1 MSRVEG
7 QGTEK
12 AFHGFVFRFPVSSFL
27 LPACGSLL
35 LLFGCAPTVQL
46 ATPEPLK
53 VDISMTIDVRQ
64 MSAISVGE
72 KRQLG
77 ETEVAALR
85 RREARSGQVWTMK
98 NDGVAVET
106 ERGYLEARVKTGW
119 TPAIVEKTVAE
130 ENADRKLMYEA
141 EAMAQSRPVAVI
153 EEEAGRL
160 LRQQAYGRV
169 PSAGATGDSKG
180 TK

>member
-1 MSRVEG
+1 MNHPTRNLPL
-7 QGTEK
+7 
-12 AFHGFVFRFPVSSFL
+12 RFPAL
-27 LPACGSLL
+27 LLTASCSLL
-35 LLFGCAPTVQL
+35 AVTGCAMKVPL
-46 ATPEPLK
+46 STPEPLK
-53 VDISMTIDVRQ
+53 MDISMTIDVRQ
-64 MSAISVGE
+64 QSAINLGE

-106 ERGYLEARVKTGW
+106 EKGYLEARTKTGW

-130 ENADRKLMYEA
+130 ENADRKFMYEA

-160 LRQQAYGRV
+160 LRQQAYGHV
-169 PSAGATGDSKG
+169 PSAGATGGPK
-180 TK
+180 TAK

>member
-1 MSRVEG
+1 MNHPTRN
-7 QGTEK
+7 
-12 AFHGFVFRFPVSSFL
+12 L
-27 LPACGSLL
+27 LPRFSALLLAASCSLL
-35 LLFGCAPTVQL
+35 TGIGCAMKVPL
-46 ATPEPLK
+46 STPEPLK

-64 MSAISVGE
+64 RSELALGE

-85 RREARSGQVWTMK
+85 RREARSGQIWTMK

-106 ERGYLEARVKTGW
+106 EKGYLEARAKTGW
-119 TPAIVEKTVAE
+119 TLAIVEKTVAE
-130 ENADRKLMYEA
+130 ENADRKFMYEA
-141 EAMAQSRPVAVI
+141 EAMAQSRPAAVI

-169 PSAGATGDSKG
+169 PSAGATASPKAA
-180 TK
+180 K